1 MPERV
6 IFLDIDGVMNSV
18 ATRPEHRHGL
28 VSWLDPAN
36 VAVLNQIVEA
46 TGAVIVVSS
55 TWRLAMPFAELRA
68 NFRAAGCV
76 AEIVDV
82 TPDIAARERVREIVA
97 WLARQSEPPRRYAII
112 DDDFYMDEL
121 PGKLVRTSKLHGLS
135 ARELPA
141 VLALLAD

>member
-18 ATRPEHRHGL
+18 ATRPHTREGL

-68 NFRAAGCV
+68 NFRAVGCT
-76 AEIVDV
+76 AELVDV
-82 TPDIAARERVREIVA
+82 TPNLDARERCSEICA
-97 WLARQSEPPRRYAII
+97 WLARQTTPPRRYAII
-112 DDDFYMDEL
+112 DDEFEMDAL